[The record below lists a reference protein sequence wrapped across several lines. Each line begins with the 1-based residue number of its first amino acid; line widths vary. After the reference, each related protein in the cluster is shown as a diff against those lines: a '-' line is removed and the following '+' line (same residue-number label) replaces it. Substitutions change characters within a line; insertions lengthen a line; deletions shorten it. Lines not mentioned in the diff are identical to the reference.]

1 MVIWLIGL
9 SGVGKTTIGSRLHKL
24 WQATAANTVFVD
36 GDEIRKIFGA
46 DQVNHDY
53 SLAGRRRNAERI
65 TAICSWLDRQ
75 GINVVAC
82 VLSVFQ
88 DNRDWNRENYSN
100 YFEVFID
107 APMDILR
114 KRHPRDLYGKAERGE
129 MPNVVGIDIPWT
141 PPLKSD
147 LVIDNGEGA
156 EEAHA
161 LARRILDAALT
172 KAHA

>member
-9 SGVGKTTIGSRLHKL
+9 SGVGKTTIGRRLHVL
-24 WQATAANTVFVD
+24 WQTTAANTVFVD

-46 DQVNHDY
+46 GQFNHEY

-75 GINVVAC
+75 DINVVAC

-88 DNRDWNRENYSN
+88 DNRDWNRENYSD

-107 APMDILR
+107 APMEVLR
-114 KRHPRDLYGKAERGE
+114 KRHPRDLYGMAERGE
-129 MPNVVGIDIPWT
+129 MPNVVGVDIPWT

-147 LVIDNGEGA
+147 LVIDNGD
-156 EEAHA
+156 EADDADA
-161 LARRILDAALT
+161 LAKRILDAAMA
-172 KAHA
+172 KALA